1 MLSQNRSE
9 VDHRDDN
16 VRKKRAK
23 EKPKDRMCLLNILHK
38 SCILTKPWREKR
50 IPSLTGLFVYVSLCL
65 FIYLSLLLSCHT
77 AGGARDHRC
86 WGESDGHP
94 QFIIHTPVTA
104 GQAEI
109 WHGKHEP

>member
-1 MLSQNRSE
+1 MILMIHKKKGKR
-9 VDHRDDN
+9 RD
-16 VRKKRAK
+16 VSFKYLP
-23 EKPKDRMCLLNILHK
+23 EILHSKRKGGEKNK
-38 SCILTKPWREKR
+38 SSPYEAFLLT
-50 IPSLTGLFVYVSLCL
+50 SHFAYL
-65 FIYLSLLLSCHT
+65 FIYHICSPATCT